1 MTAKAQTLILGLF
14 QIIVI
19 AGVFVGAAIG
29 NPGIAVIVFF
39 ISIIVLFAF
48 IMVAEEELRN

>member
-19 AGVFVGAAIG
+19 AGVFVGAATG
-29 NPGIAVIVFF
+29 NPEIAVIVFF
-39 ISIIVLFAF
+39 ISIIVLFTF
-48 IMVAEEELRN
+48 IMAVSEEN